1 LGGGSVNNPILI
13 SLGVPPKV
21 ASCTGMYLVF
31 WSSLM
36 SVIVYQME
44 GYIHAHYALFIALW
58 VVFGSIAGNLAADY
72 AVKKNGG
79 KQTVFVWTLAL
90 VFLLSAGIIPFVAYE
105 QLSNAYD
112 LGTNIFGFTSM
123 C

>member
-1 LGGGSVNNPILI
+1 MCGALGLGGGSVNNPILI

-36 SVIVYQME
+36 SVIVYTME
-44 GYIHAHYALFIALW
+44 GYIHAEYATFIALW
-58 VVFGSIAGNLAADY
+58 VVVGSIAGNLAADY

-79 KQTVFVWTLAL
+79 K
-90 VFLLSAGIIPFVAYE
+90 
-105 QLSNAYD
+105 
-112 LGTNIFGFTSM
+112 
-123 C
+123 